1 MDTLFKS
8 KAKCIG
14 ILTGGGDC
22 PGLNAVIRA
31 VVKTASQNGTKVIGV
46 RDGFLGLVEKSMTPL
61 GMEDV
66 SNILTLGGTILGSS
80 NKDNPFHLLEKDKAG
95 HIHYHDR
102 SKEVPRTLR
111 NMGIQALIVLGGD
124 GSMTV
129 AHKFAKMG
137 IKIVGVPKTIDND
150 LMGTDQTFGYDTAVT
165 VATEAID
172 RLHTVAASHH
182 RVMIVEVMGRYAGW
196 LALGSGIAG
205 GGDIILIPEI
215 PYDERKVAEAIM
227 GRRKKGKKSSIIVI
241 AEGAHPKGGKM
252 VVDRVN
258 PLSMERIR
266 LGGIS
271 RQLAHHLEAKSGIE
285 TRSVILGHVVRGGTP
300 TAYDRNLATLF
311 GVHAMDLVHRGQFG
325 RMVALRNNQM
335 SSVSLTQVGGKCRK
349 VPLNHPMILAAKR
362 IGVSFGV

>member
-1 MDTLFKS
+1 MKS
-8 KAKCIG
+8 KVKCIG

-31 VVKTASQNGTKVIGV
+31 VVKTADQYGIQVMGV
-46 RDGFLGLVEKSMTPL
+46 RDGFLGLIDKSMKTLEP
-61 GMEDV
+61 GDV

-80 NKDNPFHLLEKDKAG
+80 NKDNPFHIIEKDKSG
-95 HIHYHDR
+95 KIHYYDR
-102 SKEVPRTLR
+102 SKDIPRNLKR
-111 NMGIQALIVLGGD
+111 LGIEALIVLGGD

-129 AHKFAKMG
+129 ANRFSKMG

-150 LMGTDQTFGYDTAVT
+150 LMGTDQTFGFDTAVT

-172 RLHTVAASHH
+172 RLHSVADSHH
-182 RVMIVEVMGRYAGW
+182 RVIIVEVMGRYAGW

-215 PYDERKVAEAIM
+215 PYEEKRVVEAILE
-227 GRRKKGKKSSIIVI
+227 RRKKGKKSSIVVI

-252 VVDRVN
+252 VVDRIN
-258 PLSMERIR
+258 PLSVERVR

-271 RQLAHHLEAKSGIE
+271 RQLAHHLETKSGLE

-300 TAYDRNLATLF
+300 TAFDRNLATLF
-311 GVHAMDLVHRGQFG
+311 GVQALELVRQGKFG
-325 RMVALRNNQM
+325 RMVTLHHNKM
-335 SSVSLTQVGGKCRK
+335 SSVPLSQVGGKCRK
-349 VPLNHPMILAAKR
+349 VPLDHELIQAAR
-362 IGVSFGV
+362 HIGISFGD

>member
-1 MDTLFKS
+1 MSSSRVKR
-8 KAKCIG
+8 IG

-31 VVKTASQNGTKVIGV
+31 VVKDATRNGIDVVGI
-46 RDGFLGLVEKSMTPL
+46 RDGFLGLVGQNSLSL
-61 GMEDV
+61 GLDHV

-80 NKDNPFHLLEKDKAG
+80 NKDNPFHMMEKDPSGKV
-95 HIHYHDR
+95 HSHDR
-102 SKEVPRTLR
+102 SKDIPKNLKR
-111 NMGIQALIVLGGD
+111 MGIEALVVLGGD

-129 AHKFAKMG
+129 ANKLSGMG
-137 IKIVGVPKTIDND
+137 VRIVGVPKTIDND
-150 LMGTDQTFGYDTAVT
+150 LMGTDQTFGYDTAVS

-182 RVMIVEVMGRYAGW
+182 RAMIVEVMGRYAGW

-215 PYDERKVAEAIM
+215 PYDERKIAEAILA
-227 GRRKKGKKSSIIVI
+227 RRKKGKKSSIIVI

-252 VVDRVN
+252 VVDRIN
-258 PLSMERIR
+258 PLSAERIR

-271 RQLAHHLEAKSGIE
+271 RELAGHLEAKSGIE

-300 TAYDRNLATLF
+300 TAFDRNLATLF
-311 GVHAMDLVHRGQFG
+311 GVHAMELVLQGHFG
-325 RMVALRNNQM
+325 RMVALRNTKM
-335 SSVSLTQVGGKCRK
+335 SSVPLDKVGGKCRK
-349 VPLNHPMILAAKR
+349 VPLDHPWIKAAKS
-362 IGVSFGV
+362 IGVEFGV

>member
-1 MDTLFKS
+1 LPSTPV
-8 KAKCIG
+8 KCIG

-31 VVKTASQNGTKVIGV
+31 VVKNAAQLGIDVIGIQ
-46 RDGFLGLVEKSMTPL
+46 DGFLGLVEKNMKLLDSS
-61 GMEDV
+61 DV

-80 NKDNPFHLLEKDKAG
+80 NKDNPFHLLEKDRSGK
-95 HIHYHDR
+95 IHHQDK
-102 SKEVPRTLR
+102 SKEIPQNLKRL
-111 NMGIQALIVLGGD
+111 GIEALVVLGGD

-129 AHKFAKMG
+129 ADKLSRMG
-137 IKIVGVPKTIDND
+137 IQIVGVPKTIDND
-150 LMGTDQTFGYDTAVT
+150 LVGTDQTFGYDTAVS

-196 LALGSGIAG
+196 LALGAGMAG

-215 PYDERKVAEAIM
+215 PYDEKKVGDAIWA
-227 GRRKKGKKSSIIVI
+227 RRKRGKKSSIVVI

-252 VVDRVN
+252 VVDHIN
-258 PLSMERIR
+258 PLSTERLR

-300 TAYDRNLATLF
+300 TAFDRNLATLF
-311 GVHAMDLVHRGQFG
+311 GVQAMNLVLKGRFG
-325 RMVALRNNQM
+325 RMVALRDTKM
-335 SSVSLTQVGGKCRK
+335 SSVPLSQVGGKTRK
-349 VPLNHPMILAAKR
+349 VPTNHEWIKAAKS
-362 IGVSFGV
+362 IGVEFGT

>member
-1 MDTLFKS
+1 MSFS
-8 KAKCIG
+8 KVKCIG

-31 VVKTASQNGTKVIGV
+31 VVKTASQYDIQVLGV
-46 RDGFLGLVEKSMTPL
+46 RDGFLGLIDKTIKTLEP
-61 GMEDV
+61 EDV

-80 NKDNPFHLLEKDKAG
+80 NKDNPFHLIEKDRSGK
-95 HIHYHDR
+95 IHYYDR
-102 SKEVPRTLR
+102 SRDIPKNLKRQ
-111 NMGIQALIVLGGD
+111 GIEALIVLGGD

-129 AHKFAKMG
+129 AHRFSKMG

-172 RLHTVAASHH
+172 RLHSVADSHH
-182 RVMIVEVMGRYAGW
+182 RVIIVEVMGRYAGW

-215 PYDERKVAEAIM
+215 PYDEKKVGETIL
-227 GRRKKGKKSSIIVI
+227 GRRKRGKKSSIVVI
-241 AEGAHPKGGKM
+241 AEGAHPRGGKM
-252 VVDRVN
+252 VVDRIN
-258 PLSMERIR
+258 PLSVERVR

-271 RQLAHHLEAKSGIE
+271 RQLAHHLEAKLGIE

-300 TAYDRNLATLF
+300 TAFDRNLATLF
-311 GVHAMDLVHRGQFG
+311 GVQALELVRQGKFG
-325 RMVALRNNQM
+325 RMVALHHNQM
-335 SSVSLTQVGGKCRK
+335 SSVPLSKVWGKCRK
-349 VPLNHPMILAAKR
+349 VPLGHELIKAAR
-362 IGVSFGV
+362 SIGVSFGD

>member
-1 MDTLFKS
+1 MASS
-8 KAKCIG
+8 KINRIG

-31 VVKTASQNGTKVIGV
+31 VVKTADQYGV
-46 RDGFLGLVEKSMTPL
+46 QVVGIRDGFLGLLDKSMKSL
-61 GMEDV
+61 ESGDV

-80 NKDNPFHLLEKDKAG
+80 NKDNPFHIIEKDKAG
-95 HIHYHDR
+95 KIRYFDR
-102 SKEVPRTLR
+102 SGEIPKNLKRL
-111 NMGIQALIVLGGD
+111 GIEALVVLGGD

-129 AHKFAKMG
+129 ANRFSKMG

-165 VATEAID
+165 IATEAID
-172 RLHTVAASHH
+172 RLHSVADSHH
-182 RVMIVEVMGRYAGW
+182 RVIIVEVMGRYAGW
-196 LALGSGIAG
+196 LALGSGLAG

-215 PYDERKVAEAIM
+215 PYDEKKVGETVLE
-227 GRRKKGKKSSIIVI
+227 RRKKGKKSSIIVI

-258 PLSMERIR
+258 PLSTERVR

-271 RQLAHHLEAKSGIE
+271 RQLAHHLETKSGIE

-300 TAYDRNLATLF
+300 TAFDRNLATLF
-311 GVHAMDLVHRGQFG
+311 GVQAMELVRRGRFG
-325 RMVALRNNQM
+325 RMVALHQNKM
-335 SSVSLTQVGGKCRK
+335 SSVPLSQVGGKCRK
-349 VPLNHPMILAAKR
+349 VPLDHELITAAHR
-362 IGVSFGV
+362 IGVSFGN